1 MRQARQGS
9 GWRQEPG
16 LARKSDMS
24 DTHPFNQPPPR
35 LGNQYDEDAPLREL
49 LARRLPPDLLARIEP
64 ELREMGE
71 LAGGTLYR
79 QQLEEWDREPRLV
92 RWAPW
97 GERIDRVETT
107 PLWERARR
115 LAADKGVLATAYERR
130 DGAFS
135 RVHQYALAY
144 LFVPSTEVFGCPLA
158 MSDGAARTLI
168 EQEGGQPWAQ
178 RSVAR
183 LTSRDPAEAW
193 TSGQWMTES
202 TGGSDVGTSE
212 SVARRQPDGSWRLWG
227 RKWFVSAVTAEMALV
242 LARPEGNGPGGE
254 GLAVFYV
261 ESGAREGWREGLR
274 IERLKDKLGTRKL
287 PTAEV
292 WLEGVAARL
301 VGEPAHGTRTI
312 STMLNVTRTWNAIT
326 AAATMRRGIALAR
339 DYARRRRAFGGVL
352 AEKPLHLD
360 ALAWAQAE
368 QEGALQL
375 AFEVAWRWGRIE
387 AGEADDED
395 RAIARLLTPVAK
407 LWTARQG
414 VAVASECLE
423 AFGGAGIVEDTGLP
437 VLLRDS
443 QIFAIWEGTTNV
455 LALDVLRALGRS
467 AAPLEVLGAFV
478 RACVREAD
486 DDALASAGHRAEQL
500 LERATAWLGEARRM
514 GRPALEGGARR
525 FAVAIGRVAEIALLV
540 RQARWSEAHGHGPRA
555 RAAALR
561 LAASDPWSVQTPNP
575 ALSRALAMGEGA
587 AGR

>member
-1 MRQARQGS
+1 
-9 GWRQEPG
+9 
-16 LARKSDMS
+16 MS
-24 DTHPFNQPPPR
+24 ATKPFDQPPPR
-35 LGNQYDEDAPLREL
+35 LGNQYDDDAPLREL
-49 LARRLPPDLLARIEP
+49 LARRLPADVLARIEP

-79 QQLEEWDREPRLV
+79 QQLAEWDLEPRLV
-92 RWAPW
+92 RWGPW

-144 LFVPSTEVFGCPLA
+144 LFLPSTEIFGCPLA
-158 MSDGAARTLI
+158 MSDGAARTLLA
-168 EQEGGQPWAQ
+168 QAADQPWARQ
-178 RSVAR
+178 AVQR
-183 LTSRDPAEAW
+183 LTSRDPDEAW

-202 TGGSDVGTSE
+202 TGGSDVGSSE
-212 SVARRQPDGSWRLWG
+212 SIARPESDGTWRLWG
-227 RKWFVSAVTAEMALV
+227 RKWFVSAVTAEMALA
-242 LARPEGNGPGGE
+242 LARPEGNGPGGD

-261 ESGAREGWREGLR
+261 ETGSREAWVEGMR

-292 WLEGVAARL
+292 WLEGTPARL
-301 VGEPAHGTRTI
+301 VGEPRHGTRTI
-312 STMLNVTRTWNAIT
+312 STMLNVTRTWNAVT

-339 DYARRRRAFGGVL
+339 DYAWRRRAFGSPL
-352 AEKPLHLD
+352 ADKPLHLD

-455 LALDVLRALGRS
+455 LSLDTLRALGRS
-467 AAPLEVLGAFV
+467 ATPLEVFGSFV
-478 RACVREAD
+478 RSCVQEAPD
-486 DDALASAGHRAEQL
+486 EALASAGREAERL
-500 LERATAWLGEARRM
+500 VEHATAWLGAARRA
-514 GRPALEGGARR
+514 GRPTLEGGARR
-525 FAVAIGRVAEIALLV
+525 FAVSLGRAAEIALLV
-540 RQARWSEAHGHGPRA
+540 RQACWSEAHGFGPRA

-561 LAASDPWSVQTPNP
+561 LAASDPWAMETPDAEATRLL
-575 ALSRALAMGEGA
+575 AL
-587 AGR
+587 GRTTTTPDT

>member
-1 MRQARQGS
+1 MTAT
-9 GWRQEPG
+9 E
-16 LARKSDMS
+16 
-24 DTHPFNQPPPR
+24 PFNQPPPR
-35 LGNQYDEDAPLREL
+35 LGNQYDDDLPLRAMLQRL
-49 LARRLPPDLLARIEP
+49 LPADVLTDVEP

-71 LAGGTLYR
+71 LAGGSLYA
-79 QQLEEWDREPRLV
+79 QQLREWDLEPRLV

-115 LAADKGVLATAYERR
+115 LAAERGVLATAYERR
-130 DGAFS
+130 HGSYA

-144 LFVPSTEVFGCPLA
+144 LYIPSTEIFGCPLA
-158 MSDGAARTLI
+158 MSDGAARTLL
-168 EQEGGQPWAQ
+168 EHGTDRALVERA
-178 RSVAR
+178 VAR
-183 LTSRDPAEAW
+183 LTSRDPEEAW

-212 SVARRQPDGSWRLWG
+212 SAARRAPDGTWRLWG

-242 LARPEGNGPGGE
+242 LARPEGNGPGGD

-261 ESGAREGWREGLR
+261 ETGARDGWTEGMR

-292 WLEGVAARL
+292 WLEGMPARL
-301 VGEPAHGTRTI
+301 LGEPARGTRTI
-312 STMLNVTRTWNAIT
+312 ATMLNVTRTWNAVT
-326 AAATMRRGIALAR
+326 ASAYMRRGVALAR
-339 DYARRRRAFGGVL
+339 DYASRRRAFGTPL
-352 AEKPLHLD
+352 ADKPLHLD

-368 QEGALQL
+368 QYGALQL
-375 AFEVAWRWGRIE
+375 AFEVALRWGRIE
-387 AGEADDED
+387 AGEADDVD

-437 VLLRDS
+437 VLLRDT

-455 LALDVLRALGRS
+455 LSLDTLRALGRS
-467 AAPLEVLGAFV
+467 AAPLEAFGAFV
-478 RACVREAD
+478 RECVAGAD
-486 DDALASAGHRAEQL
+486 GEALAAAARTALEL
-500 LERATAWLGEARRM
+500 TERATVWLGDARRQ
-514 GRPALEGGARR
+514 GPEVLEGGARR
-525 FAVAIGRVAEIALLV
+525 FAVAIGRAAEIALLV
-540 RQARWSEAHGHGPRA
+540 RQAAFDAERGLPPLA

-561 LAASDPWSVQTPNP
+561 LAEHDPWAVGTPAP
-575 ALSRALAMGEGA
+575 GETRLLALAGRA
-587 AGR
+587 AE

>member
-1 MRQARQGS
+1 MTAT
-9 GWRQEPG
+9 E
-16 LARKSDMS
+16 
-24 DTHPFNQPPPR
+24 PFNQPPPR
-35 LGNQYDEDAPLREL
+35 LGNQYDDDLPLRAMLQRL
-49 LARRLPPDLLARIEP
+49 LPAEVLADVEA

-71 LAGGTLYR
+71 LSGGSLYE
-79 QQLEEWDREPRLV
+79 QQLREWDLEPRLV

-115 LAADKGVLATAYERR
+115 LAAERGVLATAYERR
-130 DGAFS
+130 HGPYA

-144 LFVPSTEVFGCPLA
+144 LFIPSTEIFGCPLA
-158 MSDGAARTLI
+158 MSDGAARTLL
-168 EQEGGQPWAQ
+168 EHGTDRALVERALGH
-178 RSVAR
+178 
-183 LTSRDPAEAW
+183 LTSRDPERAW

-212 SVARRQPDGSWRLWG
+212 SVARPESDGTWRLWG

-242 LARPEGNGPGGE
+242 LARPEGNGPGGD

-261 ESGAREGWREGLR
+261 ETGARDGWTEGMR

-292 WLEGVAARL
+292 WLEGMAARL

-312 STMLNVTRTWNAIT
+312 ATMLNVTRTWNAVT
-326 AAATMRRGIALAR
+326 AAAYMRRGVALAR
-339 DYARRRRAFGGVL
+339 DYARRRTAFGASL
-352 AEKPLHLD
+352 ADKPLHLD

-368 QEGALQL
+368 QYGALQL
-375 AFEVAWRWGRIE
+375 AFEVALRWGRIE
-387 AGEADDED
+387 AGEADDVD

-414 VAVASECLE
+414 VAVSSECLE

-437 VLLRDS
+437 VLLRDT

-455 LALDVLRALGRS
+455 LSLDTLRALGRS
-467 AAPLEVLGAFV
+467 AGPLEAFGAFV
-478 RACVREAD
+478 RECVTTAGDE
-486 DDALASAGHRAEQL
+486 ALAAAGRTAVEL
-500 LERATAWLGEARRM
+500 TERATAWLGEARRQ
-514 GRPALEGGARR
+514 GPEALEGGARR
-525 FAVAIGRVAEIALLV
+525 FAVAIGRAAEIALLV
-540 RQARWSEAHGHGPRA
+540 RQAAFDAERGLPPLA

-561 LAASDPWSVQTPNP
+561 LAEHDPWAVGTPSVAETR
-575 ALSRALAMGEGA
+575 LLALAERTEA
-587 AGR
+587 